1 MEYQT
6 IEQNDLQLPSKP
18 TLTDFQQYVK
28 KMKTIRNKQVSRGKR
43 GKYISM
49 KITTAISICTYP
61 IG

>member
-28 KMKTIRNKQVSRGKR
+28 KIQSEILM
-43 GKYISM
+43 
-49 KITTAISICTYP
+49 
-61 IG
+61 